1 MIHGSL
7 HDNSLFQVKK
17 PADTQHV
24 GITARNMPQSSQDA
38 AEKLGVNLA
47 TRLLSKGAME
57 IPTTARLLNEAR

>member
-1 MIHGSL
+1 
-7 HDNSLFQVKK
+7 
-17 PADTQHV
+17 
-24 GITARNMPQSSQDA
+24 MPQSSQDA